1 MTIDSH
7 FTASKSLRRNT
18 WLNC

>member
-7 FTASKSLRRNT
+7 FAASKSLRRNT